1 MISTAS
7 RLATHCRKEK
17 TRNSN
22 GLKRK
27 AETLVEGEVLAKSC
41 EVVLQSPEAVGVGSR
56 LLRL

>member
-1 MISTAS
+1 MG
-7 RLATHCRKEK
+7 RKRRPVIV
-17 TRNSN
+17 T